1 MNQQLF
7 LSGYSFRPHVSGES
21 GIRICSPE
29 WKCLNMLSI
38 WNRVDAKSKYFLCG
52 DVTRSSSVLCRKY
65 CIQDGNLAHSFSQG
79 RARCKFCALYNAC
92 SVANIPRGVLSTAVN
107 PDTCQIGVDRQI
119 RFWQSFR
126 PHQFGLGSNPGV
138 NAICGLS
145 LSLVLSLVPRCFL
158 QVSLVFPPKNLH
170 FQISNIQSGRHRRV
184 SMSS

>member
-1 MNQQLF
+1 M
-7 LSGYSFRPHVSGES
+7 
-21 GIRICSPE
+21 
-29 WKCLNMLSI
+29 LNPNI
-38 WNRVDAKSKYFLCG
+38 FLCG

-126 PHQFGLGSNPGV
+126 PHQFGLGSNPGI